1 MSLSRESSEE
11 VHIALGKQGGI
22 FDGLIDL
29 IGERSPGFYEQT
41 SLATYAPSRFKPE
54 PVSSCNGLKS
64 VAAKRLRRLGYMTRV
79 SPMAMNTG
87 SAGHLHASRAGSN
100 LTTYLHTSA
109 GMAQIMHNQDRSR
122 AYVVIGKCHG
132 FAWKGREW

>member
-41 SLATYAPSRFKPE
+41 ALATYAPSRGSRRSVKLTQSAIE
-54 PVSSCNGLKS
+54 ALKS
-64 VAAKRLRRLGYMTRV
+64 HLKR
-79 SPMAMNTG
+79 
-87 SAGHLHASRAGSN
+87 
-100 LTTYLHTSA
+100 
-109 GMAQIMHNQDRSR
+109 
-122 AYVVIGKCHG
+122 
-132 FAWKGREW
+132 

>member
-41 SLATYAPSRFKPE
+41 PLATYAPHP
-54 PVSSCNGLKS
+54 GL
-64 VAAKRLRRLGYMTRV
+64 
-79 SPMAMNTG
+79 SP
-87 SAGHLHASRAGSN
+87 S
-100 LTTYLHTSA
+100 
-109 GMAQIMHNQDRSR
+109 RSR
-122 AYVVIGKCHG
+122 LLPDLR
-132 FAWKGREW
+132 AWLRSVYGG

>member
-41 SLATYAPSRFKPE
+41 PLATYALSR
-54 PVSSCNGLKS
+54 SCG
-64 VAAKRLRRLGYMTRV
+64 
-79 SPMAMNTG
+79 
-87 SAGHLHASRAGSN
+87 
-100 LTTYLHTSA
+100 
-109 GMAQIMHNQDRSR
+109 
-122 AYVVIGKCHG
+122 
-132 FAWKGREW
+132 